1 MAFATMSRLPAV
13 DDLVVLLAT
22 VEHGSLSGAARSLGI
37 AQPNASR
44 ALRRLESELGVELLR
59 RGARGST
66 PTAAGA
72 LIADWAREVVDAEQ
86 RLVTAAAALRRPA
99 RPSLAIAASQTIAE
113 ELLPRWLAQLRAE
126 VPGVEVALTVAN
138 STEVGRLVSGGDVL
152 GFVESTTLPDTLTVA
167 CQTAHVGQDRLVVVT
182 SPDHP
187 WARRTRPVSL
197 DELLAT
203 PLVVREPGSGTRVS
217 FEQAVGAGRLARP
230 AVEVASNAAVRVAV
244 AAGAGPAVLSELAV
258 ASAVEAGWL
267 RAVMVEGLAVERPLR
282 AVWATAASPALTR
295 LVQLAAAG

>member
-1 MAFATMSRLPAV
+1 MPA
-13 DDLVVLLAT
+13 
-22 VEHGSLSGAARSLGI
+22 GS
-37 AQPNASR
+37 
-44 ALRRLESELGVELLR
+44 LRRLESQLGVDLLH

-66 PTAAGA
+66 LTTAGA

-86 RLVTAAAALRRPA
+86 RLVTAAAALRRPG

-126 VPGVEVALTVAN
+126 MPGVEVALTVAN
-138 STEVGRLVSGGDVL
+138 STEVGRLVSSGDVL
-152 GFVESTTLPDTLTVA
+152 GFVESTTLPDTLTAA

-197 DELLAT
+197 DELLA
-203 PLVVREPGSGTRVS
+203 PHWWSASPARQPGQLRAGR
-217 FEQAVGAGRLARP
+217 GAGRLARP

-244 AAGAGPAVLSELAV
+244 AAGAGPAGPE
-258 ASAVEAGWL
+258 
-267 RAVMVEGLAVERPLR
+267 
-282 AVWATAASPALTR
+282 
-295 LVQLAAAG
+295 